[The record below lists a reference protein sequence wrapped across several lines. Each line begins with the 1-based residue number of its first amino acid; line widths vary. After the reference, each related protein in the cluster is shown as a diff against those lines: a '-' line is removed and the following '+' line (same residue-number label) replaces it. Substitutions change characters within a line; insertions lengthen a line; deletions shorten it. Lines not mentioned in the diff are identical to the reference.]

1 MEGRP
6 CSDLSETKVES
17 ITCYAGQCPLN
28 CQWSSWGHWEPCD
41 RNYGLGNQV
50 RRRRP
55 LVDGRHG
62 GATCQESDATE
73 QRECFVQA
81 PGCKV
86 GEWSEWKP
94 AVCPKSRGQH
104 FQKRERSFI
113 DEATKFTGYDCS
125 QKDNEVE
132 TRMCQECPAG
142 WQYVVSGDDHHCY
155 RVLRD
160 IPRNW
165 TEARDACRKAN
176 GYLAEVTSEA
186 ENEAVLRYLK
196 NYEDV
201 DVWIGLNDR
210 ERENEFEW
218 AKSKQKL
225 GSFTYWET
233 IYSQEPNNG
242 VPHWGEEDC
251 VFLYARALSANRKW
265 NDLNCQDN
273 SEANIPLYALC
284 EYDFEDY
291 AGNLHQSSS

>member
-1 MEGRP
+1 
-6 CSDLSETKVES
+6 
-17 ITCYAGQCPLN
+17 
-28 CQWSSWGHWEPCD
+28 
-41 RNYGLGNQV
+41 
-50 RRRRP
+50 
-55 LVDGRHG
+55 
-62 GATCQESDATE
+62 
-73 QRECFVQA
+73 
-81 PGCKV
+81 
-86 GEWSEWKP
+86 
-94 AVCPKSRGQH
+94 
-104 FQKRERSFI
+104 
-113 DEATKFTGYDCS
+113 
-125 QKDNEVE
+125 
-132 TRMCQECPAG
+132 MCQDCPAG

-291 AGNLHQSSS
+291 AGNLHKSPS